1 MEENVVN
8 ITNEGEE
15 NTLKKSMSKANKPV
29 SIPCSKIVYEFTKK
43 KLHDL
48 GGLSISGVYHMITEG
63 KGIVLQRD
71 KKALQ
76 EIEELIVSVENF
88 KPSVPM
94 TSNDVLKIRTFVS
107 KWKSELVRIK
117 KQLLHAGTP
126 VYLQDEVAKVLKQKK
141 SKVKF
146 HEVMLEWYLATFGG
160 EDMTPENV
168 ADAVIRH
175 DATDWTKTK
184 SLAKDYQYNIRMA
197 DCRPEVKSS
206 VAKTVQWIYEIKAG
220 DVDKDLVS
228 HLANDLQVM
237 KEFAK
242 WRDKDPK
249 DYEDYEYRNVVQ
261 GFINRLQTIVPKT
274 IFDGVETPQKEN
286 DIKQKNVVTEE
297 ATTVVEPTTISEEE
311 PENEEM
317 PILLPETGRVGTP
330 STDEA
335 RRESNREKLQA
346 YLNELTMYDLEAKR
360 RVNEATADI
369 EEFCQFSD
377 FDYQFDNLKTSVAS
391 SPSPFKGGYAVGF
404 IHNKVE
410 NQRKKA
416 TL

>member
-8 ITNEGEE
+8 IINEGEE

-43 KLHDL
+43 KLQDL

-76 EIEELIVSVENF
+76 QIEELIVSVEDF

-107 KWKSELVRIK
+107 KWKSELVKVK

-126 VYLQDEVAKVLKQKK
+126 VYMQDEVAKVLKQKK

-146 HEVMLEWYLATFGG
+146 HEVMLEWYLSTFGG
-160 EDMTPENV
+160 DNMTPENV

-184 SLAKDYQYNIRMA
+184 PLAKDYQYNIRMA
-197 DCRPEVKSS
+197 DCSSEVKSS
-206 VAKTVQWIYEIKAG
+206 VANTVQWIYEIKAG
-220 DVDKDLVS
+220 DVDKDLAS

-242 WRDKDPK
+242 WRDNDPK
-249 DYEDYEYRNVVQ
+249 NYEYRNVVQ
-261 GFINRLQTIVPKT
+261 GFINRLQTIVPET
-274 IFDGVETPQKEN
+274 IFEGVETPQKGN
-286 DIKQKNVVTEE
+286 DIEQKNVVTEKG
-297 ATTVVEPTTISEEE
+297 TTVVELTTTSQA
-311 PENEEM
+311 
-317 PILLPETGRVGTP
+317 GTL
-330 STDEA
+330 SSDEA
-335 RRESNREKLQA
+335 RRESNRAKLQT
-346 YLNELTMYDLEAKR
+346 YLNELTRYDSEAHR
-360 RVNEATADI
+360 RANDAAADI
-369 EEFCQFSD
+369 EEFSQFSD
-377 FDYQFDNLKTSVAS
+377 FDSQFDNLKTSVAS
-391 SPSPFKGGYAVGF
+391 SPTPFKGGYAVGF

-416 TL
+416 TI

>member
-1 MEENVVN
+1 MEDNVVN
-8 ITNEGEE
+8 ITDEGEE

-29 SIPCSKIVYEFTKK
+29 SISCSKIVYEFTKK
-43 KLHDL
+43 KLQDL

-76 EIEELIVSVENF
+76 QIEELIVSVDNF

-94 TSNDVLKIRTFVS
+94 TSNDALRIRTFVG
-107 KWKSELVRIK
+107 KWKSELLREK
-117 KQLLHAGTP
+117 KQLQRAGTP
-126 VYLQDEVAKVLKQKK
+126 IYFQDEVAKVLKQKK

-146 HEVMLEWYLATFGG
+146 HEVMLEWYLSTFGG

-184 SLAKDYQYNIRMA
+184 PLAKDYQYNIRMA
-197 DCRPEVKSS
+197 DCRPEVKLS
-206 VAKTVQWIYEIKAG
+206 VANTVQWIYEIKAG
-220 DVDKDLVS
+220 DVDKDLTS

-249 DYEDYEYRNVVQ
+249 DYEYRNVVQ
-261 GFINRLQTIVPKT
+261 GFINRLQTIVPET
-274 IFDGVETPQKEN
+274 IFEGIETPQKEN

-297 ATTVVEPTTISEEE
+297 TTTVVEPTIITEEEISSYPDEE
-311 PENEEM
+311 PEQWEMNYAEIHDYLCEAAANDPNGLERIKDANELIVQFCHLDNFREKFSELQTMIESGSVLYPGGFAAKKIKEM
-317 PILLPETGRVGTP
+317 LDQATGR
-330 STDEA
+330 A
-335 RRESNREKLQA
+335 INNREQ
-346 YLNELTMYDLEAKR
+346 ED
-360 RVNEATADI
+360 
-369 EEFCQFSD
+369 
-377 FDYQFDNLKTSVAS
+377 
-391 SPSPFKGGYAVGF
+391 
-404 IHNKVE
+404 
-410 NQRKKA
+410 
-416 TL
+416 

>member
-63 KGIVLQRD
+63 KGIMLQRD

-76 EIEELIVSVENF
+76 EIEELIVSVDNF

-94 TSNDVLKIRTFVS
+94 TSNDALRIRTFVG
-107 KWKSELVRIK
+107 KWKSELLREK
-117 KQLLHAGTP
+117 KQLQRAGAP
-126 VYLQDEVAKVLKQKK
+126 IYFQDEVAKVLKKKK

-146 HEVMLEWYLATFGG
+146 QEVMLEWYLSTFGG

-184 SLAKDYQYNIRMA
+184 PLTKDYQYNIRMA
-197 DCRPEVKSS
+197 DCSPEVKSS
-206 VAKTVQWIYEIKAG
+206 VANTVQWIYEIKAG
-220 DVDKDLVS
+220 DVDKDLAS
-228 HLANDLQVM
+228 HLANDHQVM
-237 KEFAK
+237 KEFTK

-249 DYEDYEYRNVVQ
+249 DYEYRNVVQ
-261 GFINRLQTIVPKT
+261 GFINHLQTIVPET
-274 IFDGVETPQKEN
+274 IFEGIETPQKEN
-286 DIKQKNVVTEE
+286 DIEKKNVVTEE

-317 PILLPETGRVGTP
+317 PILLPETGRVGPP

-335 RRESNREKLQA
+335 RRESNREKLRA
-346 YLNELTMYDLEAKR
+346 YLNGLTMYDPEAKR
-360 RVNEATADI
+360 RVNEAAADI

-377 FDYQFDNLKTSVAS
+377 FDYQFDNLKNTVAS
-391 SPSPFKGGYAVGF
+391 SPSPFKGGYAVGV
-404 IHNKVE
+404 IRNKVE
-410 NQRKKA
+410 NQRKK
-416 TL
+416 TII

>member
-8 ITNEGEE
+8 IFNEGEE

-43 KLHDL
+43 KLQDL

-76 EIEELIVSVENF
+76 QIKELIVSVEDF

-107 KWKSELVRIK
+107 KWKSELVKVK

-126 VYLQDEVAKVLKQKK
+126 VYMQDEVAKVLKQKK

-146 HEVMLEWYLATFGG
+146 HEVMLEWYLSTFGG
-160 EDMTPENV
+160 DNMTPENV

-175 DATDWTKTK
+175 DATDWTKIK
-184 SLAKDYQYNIRMA
+184 PLAKDYQYNIRMA
-197 DCRPEVKSS
+197 DCSSEVKSS
-206 VAKTVQWIYEIKAG
+206 VANTVQWIYEIKAG
-220 DVDKDLVS
+220 DVDKDLAS

-242 WRDKDPK
+242 WRDNDPK
-249 DYEDYEYRNVVQ
+249 NYEYRNVVQ
-261 GFINRLQTIVPKT
+261 GFINRLQTIVPET
-274 IFDGVETPQKEN
+274 IFEGVETTQKEN
-286 DIKQKNVVTEE
+286 DIEQKNVVTEKG
-297 ATTVVEPTTISEEE
+297 TTVVEPTTTSQA
-311 PENEEM
+311 
-317 PILLPETGRVGTP
+317 GTL
-330 STDEA
+330 SSDEA
-335 RRESNREKLQA
+335 RRESNRAKLQT
-346 YLNELTMYDLEAKR
+346 YLNELTRYDPEAQR
-360 RVNEATADI
+360 RVNEAAADI

-377 FDYQFDNLKTSVAS
+377 FDYQFNNLKTTVDS
-391 SPSPFKGGYAVGF
+391 SLSPFKGGYAVGV
-404 IHNKVE
+404 IRNKVE
-410 NQRKKA
+410 DQRKKA
-416 TL
+416 TI

>member
-8 ITNEGEE
+8 MINEGEE
-15 NTLKKSMSKANKPV
+15 NTLKKSMIKANKPV
-29 SIPCSKIVYEFTKK
+29 SVSCSKVVYEFTKK
-43 KLHDL
+43 KLQDL

-76 EIEELIVSVENF
+76 QIEELIVCVDNF

-94 TSNDVLKIRTFVS
+94 TSNDALRIRTFVG
-107 KWKSELVRIK
+107 KWKSELLREK
-117 KQLLHAGTP
+117 KQLQRAGTP
-126 VYLQDEVAKVLKQKK
+126 IYFQDEVAKVLKQKK

-146 HEVMLEWYLATFGG
+146 HEVMLEWYLSTFGG

-175 DATDWTKTK
+175 DATDWTNTK
-184 SLAKDYQYNIRMA
+184 PLAKDYQYNIRMA

-206 VAKTVQWIYEIKAG
+206 VANTVQWIYEIKAG
-220 DVDKDLVS
+220 DVDKDLAS
-228 HLANDLQVM
+228 HLANDIQVM

-249 DYEDYEYRNVVQ
+249 DYEYRNVVQ
-261 GFINRLQTIVPKT
+261 GFINRLQTIVPET
-274 IFDGVETPQKEN
+274 IFEGVETPQKDN
-286 DIKQKNVVTEE
+286 DIEQKNVVTEE
-297 ATTVVEPTTISEEE
+297 ATTVVEPTTHQAS
-311 PENEEM
+311 
-317 PILLPETGRVGTP
+317 TP

-335 RRESNREKLQA
+335 RQESNRAKLQT
-346 YLNELTMYDLEAKR
+346 YLNELTKYDPEAQR
-360 RVNEATADI
+360 RVNEAAADI
-369 EEFCQFSD
+369 EEFSRFND
-377 FDYQFDNLKTSVAS
+377 FDSQFDNLKTTVVS
-391 SPSPFKGGYAVGF
+391 SPSPFKGGYAVGV
-404 IHNKVE
+404 IRNKVE

-416 TL
+416 II

>member
-1 MEENVVN
+1 MEDNVVN
-8 ITNEGEE
+8 ITNESKE
-15 NTLKKSMSKANKPV
+15 NSLKKFMSKGNKPV

-43 KLHDL
+43 KLQDL
-48 GGLSISGVYHMITEG
+48 GGLSISGAYRMITG
-63 KGIVLQRD
+63 GNGIVLERD

-76 EIEELIVSVENF
+76 QIEELIVSVENF

-117 KQLLHAGTP
+117 KQLLRAGTP
-126 VYLQDEVAKVLKQKK
+126 IYLQDEVAKVLKQKK

-146 HEVMLEWYLATFGG
+146 HEVMLEWYLSTFGG

-184 SLAKDYQYNIRMA
+184 PLAKDYQYNIRMT
-197 DCRPEVKSS
+197 DCSPESKSS
-206 VAKTVQWIYEIKAG
+206 VANTVQWIYEIKAG
-220 DVDKDLVS
+220 DVDKDLVD

-249 DYEDYEYRNVVQ
+249 DYEYRNVVQ
-261 GFINRLQTIVPKT
+261 GFINRLQTIVPET
-274 IFDGVETPQKEN
+274 IFEGVETPQKEN
-286 DIKQKNVVTEE
+286 DIEQKNVGTEE
-297 ATTVVEPTTISEEE
+297 ATTVVEPTIISEEE
-311 PENEEM
+311 TKLEE
-317 PILLPETGRVGTP
+317 TP
-330 STDEA
+330 SLLTGTHQDSTLSADEA
-335 RRESNREKLQA
+335 RRESNRVKLQA
-346 YLNELTMYDLEAKR
+346 YLNELTMYDPEAKR
-360 RVNEATADI
+360 RVNEAAADI

-377 FDYQFDNLKTSVAS
+377 FNYQFNNLKTTVAS
-391 SPSPFKGGYAVGF
+391 SPSSFKGGYAVGF

-410 NQRKKA
+410 NQHKKA

>member
-8 ITNEGEE
+8 IINEGEE

-43 KLHDL
+43 KLQDL

-76 EIEELIVSVENF
+76 QIEELIVFVEDF

-107 KWKSELVRIK
+107 KWKSELVKVK

-126 VYLQDEVAKVLKQKK
+126 VYMQDEVAKVLKQKK

-146 HEVMLEWYLATFGG
+146 HEVMLEWYLSTFGG
-160 EDMTPENV
+160 DNMTPENV

-184 SLAKDYQYNIRMA
+184 PLAKDYQYNIRMA
-197 DCRPEVKSS
+197 DCSSEVKSS
-206 VAKTVQWIYEIKAG
+206 VANTVQWIYEIKAG
-220 DVDKDLVS
+220 DVDKDLAS

-242 WRDKDPK
+242 WRDNDPK
-249 DYEDYEYRNVVQ
+249 NYEYRNVVQ
-261 GFINRLQTIVPKT
+261 GFINRLQTIVPET
-274 IFDGVETPQKEN
+274 IFEGVETPQKEN
-286 DIKQKNVVTEE
+286 DIEQKNVVTEKG
-297 ATTVVEPTTISEEE
+297 TTVVEPTTTSQA
-311 PENEEM
+311 
-317 PILLPETGRVGTP
+317 GTL
-330 STDEA
+330 SSDEA
-335 RRESNREKLQA
+335 RRESNRAKLQT
-346 YLNELTMYDLEAKR
+346 YLNELTRYDSEAHR
-360 RVNEATADI
+360 RVNDAAAYI
-369 EEFCQFSD
+369 EEFSQFSD
-377 FDYQFDNLKTSVAS
+377 FDSQFDNLKTSVAS
-391 SPSPFKGGYAVGF
+391 SPTPFKGGYAVGF

-410 NQRKKA
+410 NQHKKA
-416 TL
+416 TI

>member
-8 ITNEGEE
+8 IINEGEE
-15 NTLKKSMSKANKPV
+15 NTLKKSTSKPSKPV
-29 SIPCSKIVYEFTKK
+29 SVSCSKIVYEFTKK
-43 KLHDL
+43 KLQDL

-76 EIEELIVSVENF
+76 QIEELIVSVDNF

-94 TSNDVLKIRTFVS
+94 TSNDALRIRTFVG
-107 KWKSELVRIK
+107 KWKSELLREK
-117 KQLLHAGTP
+117 KQLQRAGTP
-126 VYLQDEVAKVLKQKK
+126 IYFQDEVAKVLKKKK

-146 HEVMLEWYLATFGG
+146 HEVMLEWYLSTFGG

-175 DATDWTKTK
+175 DATDWTNTK
-184 SLAKDYQYNIRMA
+184 PLAKDYQYNIRIA
-197 DCRPEVKSS
+197 ECRPEVKSS
-206 VAKTVQWIYEIKAG
+206 VANTVQWIYEIKAG
-220 DVDKDLVS
+220 DVDKDLAS

-249 DYEDYEYRNVVQ
+249 DYEYRNVVQ
-261 GFINRLQTIVPKT
+261 GFISRLQTIVPET
-274 IFDGVETPQKEN
+274 IFEGVETPQKDN
-286 DIKQKNVVTEE
+286 DIEQKNVVTEE
-297 ATTVVEPTTISEEE
+297 AATVVEPTTHQAS
-311 PENEEM
+311 
-317 PILLPETGRVGTP
+317 TP

-335 RRESNREKLQA
+335 RRESNRAKLQT
-346 YLNELTMYDLEAKR
+346 YLNELTRYDPEAQR
-360 RVNEATADI
+360 RVNEAAADI
-369 EEFCQFSD
+369 EEFSRFND
-377 FDYQFDNLKTSVAS
+377 FDSQFDNLKTTVVS
-391 SPSPFKGGYAVGF
+391 SPSPFKGGYAVGV
-404 IHNKVE
+404 IRNKVE

-416 TL
+416 II

>member
-8 ITNEGEE
+8 IINEGEE

-43 KLHDL
+43 KLQDL

-76 EIEELIVSVENF
+76 QIKELIVSIEDF

-107 KWKSELVRIK
+107 KWKSELVKVK

-126 VYLQDEVAKVLKQKK
+126 VYMQDEVAKVLKQKK

-146 HEVMLEWYLATFGG
+146 HEVMLEWYLSTFGG
-160 EDMTPENV
+160 DNMTPENV

-184 SLAKDYQYNIRMA
+184 PLAKDYQYNIRMA
-197 DCRPEVKSS
+197 DCSSEVKSS
-206 VAKTVQWIYEIKAG
+206 VANTVQWIYEIKAG
-220 DVDKDLVS
+220 DVDKDLAS

-242 WRDKDPK
+242 WRDNDPK
-249 DYEDYEYRNVVQ
+249 NYEYRNVVQ
-261 GFINRLQTIVPKT
+261 GFINRLQTIVPET
-274 IFDGVETPQKEN
+274 IFEGVETPQKEN
-286 DIKQKNVVTEE
+286 DIEQKNVVTEKG
-297 ATTVVEPTTISEEE
+297 TTVVEPTTTSQA
-311 PENEEM
+311 
-317 PILLPETGRVGTP
+317 GTL
-330 STDEA
+330 SSDEA
-335 RRESNREKLQA
+335 RRESNRAKLQT
-346 YLNELTMYDLEAKR
+346 YLNELTRYDLEAHR
-360 RVNEATADI
+360 RVNDAAADI
-369 EEFCQFSD
+369 EEFSQFSD
-377 FDYQFDNLKTSVAS
+377 FDSQFDNLKTSVAS

-416 TL
+416 TI

>member
-8 ITNEGEE
+8 IINEDEE
-15 NTLKKSMSKANKPV
+15 NILKKSTGKPSKPV
-29 SIPCSKIVYEFTKK
+29 SISCSKIVYDFTKK
-43 KLHDL
+43 KLQDL

-76 EIEELIVSVENF
+76 QIEELIVSVENF

-107 KWKSELVRIK
+107 KWKSELVRVK

-249 DYEDYEYRNVVQ
+249 DYEYRSVVQ
-261 GFINRLQTIVPKT
+261 GFINRLQTIVPEI
-274 IFDGVETPQKEN
+274 IFEGVETPQKEN

-297 ATTVVEPTTISEEE
+297 ATTVVEPMASSEEEIPPYSEEE
-311 PENEEM
+311 PEQWEMNYAEIHDYLREASANDPNGLERIKDANEL
-317 PILLPETGRVGTP
+317 IVQFCHL
-330 STDEA
+330 D
-335 RRESNREKLQA
+335 NFREKFSELQTMIESGSVLYPGGFA
-346 YLNELTMYDLEAKR
+346 AKKIKEMLGQANEQAALNQE
-360 RVNEATADI
+360 
-369 EEFCQFSD
+369 
-377 FDYQFDNLKTSVAS
+377 
-391 SPSPFKGGYAVGF
+391 
-404 IHNKVE
+404 
-410 NQRKKA
+410 
-416 TL
+416 

>member
-1 MEENVVN
+1 MEENIVN
-8 ITNEGEE
+8 IINEGEE

-43 KLHDL
+43 KLQDL

-76 EIEELIVSVENF
+76 QIEELIVSVEDF

-94 TSNDVLKIRTFVS
+94 TSTDVLKIRTFVS
-107 KWKSELVRIK
+107 KWKSELVKVK

-126 VYLQDEVAKVLKQKK
+126 VYMQDEVAKVLKQKK

-146 HEVMLEWYLATFGG
+146 HEVMLEWYLSTFGG
-160 EDMTPENV
+160 DNMTPENV

-184 SLAKDYQYNIRMA
+184 PLAKDYQYNIRMA
-197 DCRPEVKSS
+197 DCSSEVKSS
-206 VAKTVQWIYEIKAG
+206 VANTVQWIYEIKAG
-220 DVDKDLVS
+220 DVDKDLAS

-242 WRDKDPK
+242 WRDNDPK
-249 DYEDYEYRNVVQ
+249 NYEYRNVVQ
-261 GFINRLQTIVPKT
+261 GFINRLQTIVPET
-274 IFDGVETPQKEN
+274 IFEGVETPQKEN
-286 DIKQKNVVTEE
+286 DIEQKNVVTEKG
-297 ATTVVEPTTISEEE
+297 TTVVEPTTTSQA
-311 PENEEM
+311 
-317 PILLPETGRVGTP
+317 GTL
-330 STDEA
+330 SSDEA
-335 RRESNREKLQA
+335 RRESNRAKLQT
-346 YLNELTMYDLEAKR
+346 YLNELTRYDSEAHR
-360 RVNEATADI
+360 RVNDAAADI
-369 EEFCQFSD
+369 EEFSQFSD
-377 FDYQFDNLKTSVAS
+377 FDSQFDNLKTSVAS
-391 SPSPFKGGYAVGF
+391 SPIPFKGGYALGF

-416 TL
+416 TI

>member
-43 KLHDL
+43 KLQDL
-48 GGLSISGVYHMITEG
+48 GGLSISGVYHMIKEG

-76 EIEELIVSVENF
+76 QIEDLIVFVDNF

-107 KWKSELVRIK
+107 KWKSELVRVK
-117 KQLLHAGTP
+117 KQLLRAGTP
-126 VYLQDEVAKVLKQKK
+126 IYLQDEVAKVLKQKK

-146 HEVMLEWYLATFGG
+146 HEVMLEWYLSTFGG

-184 SLAKDYQYNIRMA
+184 PLAKDYQYNIRMA
-197 DCRPEVKSS
+197 DCRPESKSS
-206 VAKTVQWIYEIKAG
+206 VANTVQWIYEIKAG
-220 DVDKDLVS
+220 DVDKDLAS
-228 HLANDLQVM
+228 HLTNDLQVM

-249 DYEDYEYRNVVQ
+249 DYEYRSVVQ
-261 GFINRLQTIVPKT
+261 GFINRFQTIVPED
-274 IFDGVETPQKEN
+274 IFEGVETPQKGN
-286 DIKQKNVVTEE
+286 DIEQKNVVTEK

-311 PENEEM
+311 PKNEEM
-317 PILLPETGRVGTP
+317 PSLLTETGRVGTP

-335 RRESNREKLQA
+335 RRERNREKLQA
-346 YLNELTMYDLEAKR
+346 YLNELTMYDPEAKR
-360 RVNEATADI
+360 RVNEAAADI
-369 EEFCQFSD
+369 EEFSQFSD
-377 FDYQFDNLKTSVAS
+377 FNSQFDNLKTSVVS

>member
-8 ITNEGEE
+8 IINEGEE

-43 KLHDL
+43 KLQDL
-48 GGLSISGVYHMITEG
+48 GGLSISGVYHMITKG
-63 KGIVLQRD
+63 KGIVLWRD

-76 EIEELIVSVENF
+76 QIEELIVSVEDF

-107 KWKSELVRIK
+107 KWKSELVKVK

-126 VYLQDEVAKVLKQKK
+126 VYMQDEVAKVLKQKK

-146 HEVMLEWYLATFGG
+146 HEVMLEWYLSTFGG
-160 EDMTPENV
+160 DNMTPENV

-184 SLAKDYQYNIRMA
+184 PLAKDYQYNIRMA
-197 DCRPEVKSS
+197 DCSSEVKSS
-206 VAKTVQWIYEIKAG
+206 VANTVQWIYEIKAG
-220 DVDKDLVS
+220 DVDKDLAS

-242 WRDKDPK
+242 WRDNDPK
-249 DYEDYEYRNVVQ
+249 NYEYRNVVQ
-261 GFINRLQTIVPKT
+261 GFINRLQTIVPET
-274 IFDGVETPQKEN
+274 IFEGVETPQKEN
-286 DIKQKNVVTEE
+286 DIEQKNVVTEKG
-297 ATTVVEPTTISEEE
+297 TTVVEPTTTSQA
-311 PENEEM
+311 
-317 PILLPETGRVGTP
+317 GTL
-330 STDEA
+330 SSDEA
-335 RRESNREKLQA
+335 RRESNRAKLQT
-346 YLNELTMYDLEAKR
+346 YLNELTRYDSEAHL
-360 RVNEATADI
+360 RVNAAAADI
-369 EEFCQFSD
+369 EEFSQFSD
-377 FDYQFDNLKTSVAS
+377 FDSQFDNLKTSVVS
-391 SPSPFKGGYAVGF
+391 SPTPFKGGYAVGF

-416 TL
+416 TI

>member
-8 ITNEGEE
+8 IANEVDE
-15 NTLKKSMSKANKPV
+15 NTIKKSIGKTNKPV
-29 SIPCSKIVYEFTKK
+29 SISCSKIVYEFTKK
-43 KLHDL
+43 KLQDL

-76 EIEELIVSVENF
+76 QIEELIVSVDNF

-94 TSNDVLKIRTFVS
+94 TSNDALRIRTFVG
-107 KWKSELVRIK
+107 KWKSELLREK
-117 KQLLHAGTP
+117 KQLQRAGTP
-126 VYLQDEVAKVLKQKK
+126 IYFQDEVAKVLKQKK

-146 HEVMLEWYLATFGG
+146 HEVMLEWYLSTFGG

-175 DATDWTKTK
+175 DATDWTNTK
-184 SLAKDYQYNIRMA
+184 PLAKDYQYNIRMA

-206 VAKTVQWIYEIKAG
+206 VANIVQWIYEIKAG

-228 HLANDLQVM
+228 HLVNDLQVM

-249 DYEDYEYRNVVQ
+249 DYEYRNVVQ
-261 GFINRLQTIVPKT
+261 GFINRLQTIVPET
-274 IFDGVETPQKEN
+274 IFEGIETPQKEN
-286 DIKQKNVVTEE
+286 DIEKKNVVTEE

-311 PENEEM
+311 IPSYPDEEPEQWEMNYAEIHDYLCEAAANDPSGLERIKDANELIVKFCHLE
-317 PILLPETGRVGTP
+317 
-330 STDEA
+330 
-335 RRESNREKLQA
+335 NFREKFSELQTMIESDTVIYPGGFA
-346 YLNELTMYDLEAKR
+346 AKKIKEMLDQANEQAI
-360 RVNEATADI
+360 N
-369 EEFCQFSD
+369 
-377 FDYQFDNLKTSVAS
+377 
-391 SPSPFKGGYAVGF
+391 
-404 IHNKVE
+404 
-410 NQRKKA
+410 NQE
-416 TL
+416 

>member
-8 ITNEGEE
+8 LTNEGEE
-15 NTLKKSMSKANKPV
+15 NTLKKSLGKSSKPV
-29 SIPCSKIVYEFTKK
+29 SISCSKIVYEFTKK
-43 KLHDL
+43 KLQDL
-48 GGLSISGVYHMITEG
+48 GGLSISGVYHMIIEG

-76 EIEELIVSVENF
+76 QIEELIVSVDNF

-94 TSNDVLKIRTFVS
+94 TSNDALRIRTFVG
-107 KWKSELVRIK
+107 KWKSELLRVK
-117 KQLLHAGTP
+117 KQLQRAGTP
-126 VYLQDEVAKVLKQKK
+126 IYFQDEVAKVLKQKK

-146 HEVMLEWYLATFGG
+146 HEVMLEWYLSTFGG

-184 SLAKDYQYNIRMA
+184 PLAKDYQYNIRMA
-197 DCRPEVKSS
+197 DCSPEVKSS
-206 VAKTVQWIYEIKAG
+206 VANTVQWIYEIKAG
-220 DVDKDLVS
+220 DVDKDLAS

-249 DYEDYEYRNVVQ
+249 DYEYRNVVQ
-261 GFINRLQTIVPKT
+261 GFINRLQTIVPEI
-274 IFDGVETPQKEN
+274 IFEGVETPQKEN
-286 DIKQKNVVTEE
+286 DIEKKNVVTEE

-311 PENEEM
+311 PKKEET
-317 PILLPETGRVGTP
+317 PLLSTSHQASTL

-335 RRESNREKLQA
+335 RRESNRVKLQT
-346 YLNELTMYDLEAKR
+346 YLNGLTMYDPEAKR
-360 RVNEATADI
+360 RVNEAAADI

-377 FDYQFDNLKTSVAS
+377 FDYQFDNLKNTVAS
-391 SPSPFKGGYAVGF
+391 SPSPFKGGYAVGV
-404 IHNKVE
+404 IRNKVE

-416 TL
+416 II

>member
-8 ITNEGEE
+8 IINEGEE
-15 NTLKKSMSKANKPV
+15 NTLKKSMIKANKPV
-29 SIPCSKIVYEFTKK
+29 SVSCSKVVYEFTKK
-43 KLHDL
+43 KLQDL

-76 EIEELIVSVENF
+76 QIEELIVCVDNF

-94 TSNDVLKIRTFVS
+94 TSNDALRIRTFVG
-107 KWKSELVRIK
+107 KWKSELLREK
-117 KQLLHAGTP
+117 KQLQRAGTP
-126 VYLQDEVAKVLKQKK
+126 IYFQDEVAKVLKQKK

-146 HEVMLEWYLATFGG
+146 HEVMLEWYLSTFGG

-175 DATDWTKTK
+175 DATDWTNTK
-184 SLAKDYQYNIRMA
+184 PLAKDYQYNIRMA

-206 VAKTVQWIYEIKAG
+206 VANTVQWIYEIKAG
-220 DVDKDLVS
+220 DVDKDLAS
-228 HLANDLQVM
+228 HLANDLRVM

-249 DYEDYEYRNVVQ
+249 DYEYRNVVQ
-261 GFINRLQTIVPKT
+261 GFINRLQTIVPET
-274 IFDGVETPQKEN
+274 IFEGVETPQKDN
-286 DIKQKNVVTEE
+286 DIEQKNVVTEE
-297 ATTVVEPTTISEEE
+297 ATTVVEPTTHQAS
-311 PENEEM
+311 
-317 PILLPETGRVGTP
+317 TP

-335 RRESNREKLQA
+335 RQESNRAKLQT
-346 YLNELTMYDLEAKR
+346 YLNELTRYDPEAQR
-360 RVNEATADI
+360 RVNEAAVDI

-377 FDYQFDNLKTSVAS
+377 FDYLFNNLKTTVAS
-391 SPSPFKGGYAVGF
+391 SLSPFKGGYAVGV
-404 IHNKVE
+404 IRNKVE
-410 NQRKKA
+410 DQRKKA
-416 TL
+416 IIQ